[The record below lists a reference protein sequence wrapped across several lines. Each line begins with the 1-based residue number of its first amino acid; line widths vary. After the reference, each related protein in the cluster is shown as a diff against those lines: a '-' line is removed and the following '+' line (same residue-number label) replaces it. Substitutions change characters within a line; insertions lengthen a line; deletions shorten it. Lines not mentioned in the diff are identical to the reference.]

1 MRNRI
6 ITNTLLRSLLF
17 KGDYFLNI
25 EKMRIVSKKSR
36 NQFYQSFG
44 NADEIVRR
52 IIYEYCSTRLKKKID
67 EENRNY
73 DKFLYLTKVFIND
86 FINYPHTFIYLVRSE
101 KILRFRFL
109 LKQELITYLVNEKIL
124 QDKSLFLYFEKVF
137 DYHLNHIIDL
147 RKVAI
152 QKSNIKNSINLE
164 INQLVDELSFNKKR
178 LG

>member
-1 MRNRI
+1 MRSKI

-44 NADEIVRR
+44 NADEFVRK
-52 IIYEYCSTRLKKKID
+52 IIYEYCSTHLKRKLN
-67 EENRNY
+67 EENGNY
-73 DKFLYLTKVFIND
+73 DKFLYLAKAFIND
-86 FINYPHTFIYLVRSE
+86 FINYPRTFIYLVKSE
-101 KILRFRFL
+101 KILHFRFL
-109 LKQELITYLVNEKIL
+109 LKQELIAYLVNQKIL

-137 DYHLNHIIDL
+137 EYHLNHIINL
-147 RKVAI
+147 KKVVV
-152 QKSNIKNSINLE
+152 QKSNAKNLINLE
-164 INQLVDELSFNKKR
+164 INQLIDELYFNKKR

>member
-1 MRNRI
+1 MRKRI

-44 NADEIVRR
+44 NANEIVKK
-52 IIYEYCSTRLKKKID
+52 IIYEYCSARLKKKIN
-67 EENRNY
+67 EKNKNY
-73 DKFLYLTKVFIND
+73 DKFLYLAKVFIND
-86 FINYPHTFIYLVRSE
+86 FINYPHTFIYLFRSE
-101 KILRFRFL
+101 KILHFRFL

-137 DYHLNHIIDL
+137 EYHLNHIINL
-147 RKVAI
+147 RKIIV
-152 QKSNIKNSINLE
+152 QKSSVKNSINSE
-164 INQLVDELSFNKKR
+164 INQLVDALYFNKKR